1 MDVIKWKLNFGSC
14 NFGLKSYLWFQII
27 LKSRLRFLTKFHS
40 TQFNYHYITYPME
53 SARSDW
59 LINTLAPFARGLH
72 AHVCLACLF
81 ALFLGWTKIGRQRF
95 SLAVRFT
102 FRLSERQFEAV
113 CLSEIQETWNH
124 RDPSKT
130 LISRSLCQILE
141 VLFPKRKRVFNRGI

>member
-1 MDVIKWKLNFGSC
+1 MNNKVAIELRVVQFWSE
-14 NFGLKSYLWFQII
+14 II
-27 LKSRLRFLTKFHS
+27 LVISNYFEITLTISDQISLHS
-40 TQFNYHYITYPME
+40 VQLHYITYPME

-81 ALFLGWTKIGRQRF
+81 AIFLGWTKIGRQRF
-95 SLAVRFT
+95 SLAVRFA